1 MNKIS
6 LILICIMAGLLTA
19 CDAKDDLNKPKTMVR
34 SMVIG
39 GMPVADQ
46 DYKLIAQ
53 EQTAHAKVARP

>member
-1 MNKIS
+1 MKKVS
-6 LILICIMAGLLTA
+6 FILMCLVAGLLSG

-46 DYKLIAQ
+46 DYKLMAQ
-53 EQTAHAKVARP
+53 EQTAHAKETLP